1 MLPCV
6 SDSMGW
12 WAALGWALGCWA
24 GLAGWAGGLGK
35 WAGLLGWA
43 GELDSGLGWAG
54 PWVGLSAA
62 AAS

>member
-1 MLPCV
+1 
-6 SDSMGW
+6 MGW